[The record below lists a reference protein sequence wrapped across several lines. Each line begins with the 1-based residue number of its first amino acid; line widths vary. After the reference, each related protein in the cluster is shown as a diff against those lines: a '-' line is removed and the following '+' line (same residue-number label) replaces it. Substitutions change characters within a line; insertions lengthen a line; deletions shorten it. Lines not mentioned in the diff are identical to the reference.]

1 MGAKSWAAV
10 LLATAVGIIA
20 FGWPF
25 LAEPGSS
32 AVAHASDA
40 PWVFAAVVP
49 LVLLVVLAQVSDG
62 GMDAKAIAILGVLA
76 AVVCILRPLGAGTAG
91 LEPIWFVII
100 LGGCAL
106 GPGFGFSLGALSLA
120 ASALITGGVGPWLP
134 FQMIAAAWVGLGAG
148 LLPQWPGGSAQP
160 TLSGS
165 PGGSAQPTLSGS
177 RGRAEIGMLAAYGL
191 VASMAYG
198 LVMNLWFWPFLG
210 GLQATAYSPAILFDP
225 GAPVADN
232 LARWFAFSLVT
243 SLGWDIPRGVLTA
256 VLILIAGRPM
266 LTALSR
272 AARRANF
279 TPAITFVPAEVPE
292 WRAVPAE
299 HGVSGAQAA
308 TGRSEQR

>member
-1 MGAKSWAAV
+1 MHMGAKSWAAV
-10 LLATAVGIIA
+10 ILATAVGVIA

-25 LAEPGSS
+25 LAEPGST
-32 AVAHASDA
+32 AVAHATDA

-49 LVLLVVLAQVSDG
+49 LVLLVVLAQVADG

-100 LGGCAL
+100 LGGRAL

-148 LLPQWPGGSAQP
+148 LLP
-160 TLSGS
+160 TM
-165 PGGSAQPTLSGS
+165 
-177 RGRAEIGMLAAYGL
+177 RGRAEIAMLAAYGL

-210 GLQATAYSPAILFDP
+210 GLEATAYSPAILFDP
-225 GAPVADN
+225 GAPVSEN
-232 LARWFAFSLVT
+232 LARWLAFSLVT

-266 LTALSR
+266 LTALAR
-272 AARRANF
+272 ASRRANF
-279 TPAITFVPAEVPE
+279 TPAITFIPAAAPDRPLVPSAQGVPAPSGTN
-292 WRAVPAE
+292 E
-299 HGVSGAQAA
+299 HSG
-308 TGRSEQR
+308 SP

>member
-1 MGAKSWAAV
+1 MSATAVPMGARSWAAV
-10 LLATAVGIIA
+10 ILATIVGVMA

-25 LAEPGSS
+25 LAEPGST
-32 AVAHASDA
+32 AVAHSADA
-40 PWVFAAVVP
+40 PWIFAAVVP
-49 LVLLVVLAQVSDG
+49 LVLLVVLAQVADG

-91 LEPIWFVII
+91 LEPIWFIII
-100 LGGCAL
+100 LGGRAL
-106 GPGFGFSLGALSLA
+106 GPGFGFALGSLSLA

-148 LLPQWPGGSAQP
+148 LLPWPG
-160 TLSGS
+160 T
-165 PGGSAQPTLSGS
+165 SAQPTLSGS
-177 RGRAEIGMLAAYGL
+177 RGRAEIAMLAAYGL

-210 GLQATAYSPAILFDP
+210 GLEATAYSPAILFDP
-225 GAPVADN
+225 GAPVTDN

-256 VLILIAGRPM
+256 VLILIAGRPV

-272 AARRANF
+272 ASRRANF
-279 TPAITFVPAEVPE
+279 APAVEFVDRRVIAPSN
-292 WRAVPAE
+292 
-299 HGVSGAQAA
+299 GVSPLQPA
-308 TGRSEQR
+308 TQRTDLP

>member
-10 LLATAVGIIA
+10 LLATAVGVIA

-148 LLPQWPGGSAQP
+148 LLPMI
-160 TLSGS
+160 
-165 PGGSAQPTLSGS
+165 

-191 VASMAYG
+191 IASMAYG

-210 GLQATAYSPAILFDP
+210 GLEATAYSPAILFDP

-279 TPAITFVPAEVPE
+279 TPAITFTPAEVPE
-292 WRAVPAE
+292 WRVMPAE
-299 HGVSGAQAA
+299 YGVSGAQVA

>member
-1 MGAKSWAAV
+1 MRATAVPMGARSWAAV
-10 LLATAVGIIA
+10 ILATIVGVMA

-25 LAEPGSS
+25 LAEPGST
-32 AVAHASDA
+32 AVAHSADA
-40 PWVFAAVVP
+40 PWIFAAVVP
-49 LVLLVVLAQVSDG
+49 LVLLVVLAQVADG

-91 LEPIWFVII
+91 LEPIWFIII
-100 LGGCAL
+100 LGGRAL
-106 GPGFGFSLGALSLA
+106 GPGFGFALGSLSLA

-148 LLPQWPGGSAQP
+148 LLPWPGA
-160 TLSGS
+160 
-165 PGGSAQPTLSGS
+165 SAQPTLSGS
-177 RGRAEIGMLAAYGL
+177 RGRAEIAMLAAYGL

-210 GLQATAYSPAILFDP
+210 GLEATAYSPAILFDP
-225 GAPVADN
+225 GAPVTDN

-256 VLILIAGRPM
+256 VLILIAGRPV

-272 AARRANF
+272 ASRRAHFAPAVAF
-279 TPAITFVPAEVPE
+279 TAPAAPQP
-292 WRAVPAE
+292 
-299 HGVSGAQAA
+299 SG
-308 TGRSEQR
+308 TR

>member
-1 MGAKSWAAV
+1 MHMGAKSWAAV
-10 LLATAVGIIA
+10 ILATAVGVIA

-25 LAEPGSS
+25 LAEPGST
-32 AVAHASDA
+32 AVAHATDA

-49 LVLLVVLAQVSDG
+49 LVLLVVLAQVADG

-100 LGGCAL
+100 LGGRAL

-165 PGGSAQPTLSGS
+165 
-177 RGRAEIGMLAAYGL
+177 RGRAEIAMLAAYGL

-210 GLQATAYSPAILFDP
+210 GLEATAYSPAILFDP
-225 GAPVADN
+225 GAPVSEN
-232 LARWFAFSLVT
+232 LARWLAFSLVT

-266 LTALSR
+266 LTALAR
-272 AARRANF
+272 ASRRANF
-279 TPAITFVPAEVPE
+279 TPAVTFIPAAAPERPLVASAQGVPAT
-292 WRAVPAE
+292 
-299 HGVSGAQAA
+299 SGT
-308 TGRSEQR
+308 TGHSESP

>member
-1 MGAKSWAAV
+1 MTGTAVRMGARSWAAV
-10 LLATAVGIIA
+10 ILATGVGVIA

-25 LAEPGSS
+25 LAEPGST
-32 AVAHASDA
+32 AVAHAADA
-40 PWVFAAVVP
+40 PWIFAAVVP

-62 GMDAKAIAILGVLA
+62 GMDAKAIALLGVMA

-91 LEPIWFVII
+91 IEPIWFVII
-100 LGGCAL
+100 LGGRAL

-120 ASALITGGVGPWLP
+120 ASALLTGGVGPWLP

-148 LLPQWPGGSAQP
+148 LLPAWPGGSAKP

-165 PGGSAQPTLSGS
+165 PGGSVKPTLSGS
-177 RGRAEIGMLAAYGL
+177 PGRAEIGMLAAYGL

-210 GLQATAYSPAILFDP
+210 GLEATAYSPAILFDP
-225 GAPVADN
+225 GAPVSDN

-256 VLILIAGRPM
+256 ALILIAGRPM
-266 LTALSR
+266 LTALGR
-272 AARRANF
+272 ASRRANF
-279 TPAITFVPAEVPE
+279 SPAIAFVPAGEK
-292 WRAVPAE
+292 
-299 HGVSGAQAA
+299 AA
-308 TGRSEQR
+308 LP

>member
-1 MGAKSWAAV
+1 MHMGAKSWAAV
-10 LLATAVGIIA
+10 ILATAVGAIA

-25 LAEPGSS
+25 LAEPGST
-32 AVAHASDA
+32 AVAHATDA

-49 LVLLVVLAQVSDG
+49 LVLLVVLAQVADG

-100 LGGCAL
+100 LGGRAL

-148 LLPQWPGGSAQP
+148 LLPAI
-160 TLSGS
+160 
-165 PGGSAQPTLSGS
+165 
-177 RGRAEIGMLAAYGL
+177 RGRAEIAMLAAYGL

-210 GLQATAYSPAILFDP
+210 GLEATAYSPAILFDP
-225 GAPVADN
+225 GAPVSEN
-232 LARWFAFSLVT
+232 LARWLAFSLVT

-266 LTALSR
+266 LTALAR
-272 AARRANF
+272 ASRRANF
-279 TPAITFVPAEVPE
+279 TPAVTFIPAADLERPLVPSEQGVPAT
-292 WRAVPAE
+292 
-299 HGVSGAQAA
+299 SGT
-308 TGRSEQR
+308 TGHSESP

>member
-1 MGAKSWAAV
+1 MSARTSALHMGPKSWAAV
-10 LLATAVGIIA
+10 ILATVVGVIA

-25 LAEPGSS
+25 LAEPGST
-32 AVAHASDA
+32 AVAHAADA

-91 LEPIWFVII
+91 LEPIWFIII
-100 LGGCAL
+100 LGGRAL

-148 LLPQWPGGSAQP
+148 LLPAM
-160 TLSGS
+160 
-165 PGGSAQPTLSGS
+165 

-210 GLQATAYSPAILFDP
+210 GLEATAYSPAILFDP
-225 GAPVADN
+225 GAPVSEN

-256 VLILIAGRPM
+256 ALILVAGRPV
-266 LTALSR
+266 LTALAR
-272 AARRANF
+272 ASRRANF
-279 TPAITFVPAEVPE
+279 SPAISFEPADVVD
-292 WRAVPAE
+292 WRVVTGPDGE
-299 HGVSGAQAA
+299 SGAQVA
-308 TGRSEQR
+308 TQRVDRR

>member
-10 LLATAVGIIA
+10 LLATAVGVIA

-76 AVVCILRPLGAGTAG
+76 AIVCVLRPLGAGTAG
-91 LEPIWFVII
+91 LEPIWFIII
-100 LGGCAL
+100 LGGRAL

-148 LLPQWPGGSAQP
+148 LLPAMK
-160 TLSGS
+160 
-165 PGGSAQPTLSGS
+165 
-177 RGRAEIGMLAAYGL
+177 GRAEIGMLAAYGL

-210 GLQATAYSPAILFDP
+210 GLEATAYSPAILFDP
-225 GAPVADN
+225 GAPVSEN

-256 VLILIAGRPM
+256 VLILLAGRPL
-266 LTALSR
+266 LTALAR
-272 AARRANF
+272 ASRRANF
-279 TPAITFVPAEVPE
+279 SPAISFEAPEFVE
-292 WRAVPAE
+292 WRPMRDAD
-299 HGVSGAQAA
+299 GVSSAQGATQ
-308 TGRSEQR
+308 RSEQR